1 MRRLLAYIMLTIF
14 SFQIIPIKE
23 IGKILFKSQL
33 TEEIHEVCED
43 DCEAGDFKFKET
55 IAFKGSAISYIN
67 QEHYFQCKLVVAIHM
82 AAQLD
87 HQHFPDIFVPPP
99 NFIS

>member
-1 MRRLLAYIMLTIF
+1 M
-14 SFQIIPIKE
+14 KE

-33 TEEIHEVCED
+33 TEEIHE
-43 DCEAGDFKFKET
+43 DCENDCEEGNELKFKET
-55 IAFKGSAISYIN
+55 IPFKAPSVSYLN
-67 QEHYFQCKLVVAIHM
+67 QQLYFQTQLIVAIHM
-82 AAQLD
+82 ASQLD